1 MLKLD
6 HFSNRKPDF
15 GGLPPPCKGKELLAA
30 EFISSG
36 SKDTLLCSVEHKIRL
51 MTERKKADINSE
63 DTYGYILS
71 LGHKSSAFLHRD
83 TNAFPYVQMQ
93 VCHTQQR
100 NGKKN
105 KPTNVGRNISIS
117 I

>member
-1 MLKLD
+1 MPPQVETGNPT
-6 HFSNRKPDF
+6 SE
-15 GGLPPPCKGKELLAA
+15 GYQPPCKGKELLAA

-51 MTERKKADINSE
+51 MTERKKADLNSE
-63 DTYGYILS
+63 NTYSSVLS
-71 LGHKSSAFLHRD
+71 FGSKSRAFLHWD
-83 TNAFPYVQMQ
+83 TNAFPYVQIQ

-105 KPTNVGRNISIS
+105 
-117 I
+117 